1 MGYIC
6 CVKSQLTHHNPSELA
21 ALIRLVEDPDPNV
34 YGHVRN
40 KLVSFGK
47 TAVPALEDTW
57 KQTIEE
63 VEYQDRLKNIIHE
76 IRINEIKSDLIR
88 WRDSSNRDL
97 LRGAIILSKLHFP
110 EIDEKKVEEDLEKI
124 KQKVWLE
131 INENNTAFEI
141 VKIFNH
147 VLFDICGFQSS
158 KADFYAP
165 QNSFINTL
173 LESKKG
179 NPLSLSILYSVI
191 AQRLNIPIYGV
202 NLPNHFVLGF
212 VDEYKTLKMLGFN
225 DDRNVLFYIN
235 PFSKGRI
242 FDHNEI
248 ENYLRSLNL
257 PFDRDYFEPCS
268 NTDILKRMLNN
279 LNYSYTKVG
288 QEDRLHDLKEIQT
301 VLG

>member
-1 MGYIC
+1 MRTTL
-6 CVKSQLTHHNPSELA
+6 VPNNPRELA
-21 ALIRLVEDPDPNV
+21 ALIKLVEDPDPVV
-34 YGHVRN
+34 YDHVRD
-40 KLVSFGK
+40 KLVGYGK
-47 TAVPALEDTW
+47 SAVTALEETW
-57 KQTIEE
+57 HQTITQQ
-63 VEYQDRLKNIIHE
+63 EYQDRLNGIIHE
-76 IRINEIKSDLIR
+76 IRLNEIKSELR
-88 WRDSSNRDL
+88 KWRDSSNRDL
-97 LRGAIILSKLHFP
+97 FRGSMILSKFHFP
-110 EIDEKKVEEDLEKI
+110 DLNEKKIEDELEKI

-147 VLFDICGFQSS
+147 VLFDICGFESS
-158 KADFYAP
+158 KNNFYAP
-165 QNSFINTL
+165 QNSYINTVI
-173 LESKKG
+173 ESKKG

-191 AQRLNIPIYGV
+191 AQRLQIPIYGV

-212 VDEYKTLKMLGFN
+212 VDELKTLKMLGFD

-257 PFDRDYFEPCS
+257 PFERDYFEPCS
-268 NTDILKRMLNN
+268 NTEILRRMLSN
-279 LNYSYTKVG
+279 LSYAYSRVG
-288 QEDRLHDLKEIQT
+288 ENQKAQDLQQIQT